1 MEVVT
6 MSQPTTEEL
15 LADARRL
22 YGSLIDA
29 TTRLAAFTEMLRAM
43 LAALPPEEDEESS
56 DER

>member
-1 MEVVT
+1 MVV

-29 TTRLAAFTEMLRAM
+29 SNRLASFTEMLRAV
-43 LAALPPEEDEESS
+43 LAALPLDEDEESS
-56 DER
+56 DEQ